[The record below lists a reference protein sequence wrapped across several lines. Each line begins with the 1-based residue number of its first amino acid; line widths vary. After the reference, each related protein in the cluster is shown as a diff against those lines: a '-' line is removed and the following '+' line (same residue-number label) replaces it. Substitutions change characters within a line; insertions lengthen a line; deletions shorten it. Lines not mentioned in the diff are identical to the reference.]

1 MDPRTA
7 VFEAVEGIARLYER
21 SMLTRSP
28 LHLSACGGCGGPSFQ
43 QPCPLCSFYPMGND
57 KGQWHPHTASREYFC
72 EKVAGCAPAGTG
84 NLATWVLAEKKRT
97 VAYRDDPSFRRRLD
111 ETLAVAAGMDL
122 PPPGK
127 VFDLV
132 VGAKVS
138 VARER
143 IQRDLWSFWEV
154 VDAIRLQPGLED
166 RSEAAAEA
174 VGDMHAGDFDGAC
187 AKLRALVAEE
197 ADRDRSSRHDLRGA
211 LETLDRISP
220 RIEATEP
227 AGPRP

>member
-1 MDPRTA
+1 
-7 VFEAVEGIARLYER
+7 
-21 SMLTRSP
+21 
-28 LHLSACGGCGGPSFQ
+28 
-43 QPCPLCSFYPMGND
+43 
-57 KGQWHPHTASREYFC
+57 
-72 EKVAGCAPAGTG
+72 
-84 NLATWVLAEKKRT
+84 
-97 VAYRDDPSFRRRLD
+97 
-111 ETLAVAAGMDL
+111 MDL
-122 PPPGK
+122 PSPGS

-138 VARER
+138 VGRER
-143 IQRDLWSFWEV
+143 VQRDLWSFWEV

-166 RSEAAAEA
+166 RFEAAAEA
-174 VGDMHAGDFDGAC
+174 VGDMHAGDLGGAC

-197 ADRDRSSRHDLRGA
+197 ADRDHNSRHDLRGA

>member
-1 MDPRTA
+1 
-7 VFEAVEGIARLYER
+7 
-21 SMLTRSP
+21 MLTRSP

-43 QPCPLCSFYPMGND
+43 QPCALCSFYPMGSD
-57 KGQWHPHTASREYFC
+57 KGQWHPHAASREFFC
-72 EKVAGCAPAGTG
+72 EKVAASAPAGTG

-97 VAYRDDPSFRRRLD
+97 VAYRDDASFRRRLD

-122 PPPGK
+122 PSPGS

-138 VARER
+138 VGRER

-166 RSEAAAEA
+166 RFEAAAEA
-174 VGDMHAGDFDGAC
+174 VDDMHAGDFDGAC

-197 ADRDRSSRHDLRGA
+197 ADRARSSRHDLRGA
-211 LETLDRISP
+211 VETLDRISL

-227 AGPRP
+227 AGLRP